1 MTSDARRV
9 VATGLIAVA
18 VSAGCRSSERQA
30 ADAARNSSQVAATA
44 EQKKLWE
51 EAADNGAAPGLERVQ
66 VPSEPVRDRE
76 RLQGPAGPAKPPQAV
91 EIPEGVLSEI
101 RILTYPKNPYAS
113 YMGQATVGD
122 AKGEIIPL
130 DLGAAGT
137 MTLLV
142 RAGDRRLPLKQNDVV
157 DVWYQVSKDPDV
169 PDDVIAIRMLKGG
182 PGIAHVVRGESK
194 LVQFTVPLFDVT
206 AVQQDGQGLPVS
218 MSVPAFKDKAMTF
231 TSGEMKPIDTNVMA
245 LVVGSIRFT
254 LNVLVWSNP

>member
-1 MTSDARRV
+1 MTSPARRV
-9 VATGLIAVA
+9 LLTGLIALA

-30 ADAARNSSQVAATA
+30 AEAARNSSQTAATA
-44 EQKKLWE
+44 EQKQLWQD
-51 EAADNGAAPGLERVQ
+51 AADNGAPGLERVP
-66 VPSEPVRDRE
+66 VPSEPVRPRA
-76 RLQGPAGPAKPPQAV
+76 RVQVPAGQSKPQPV
-91 EIPEGVLSEI
+91 EIPKGVRSEI
-101 RILTYPKNPYAS
+101 RILTYPKDPFAS
-113 YMGQATVGD
+113 YMGQATVG
-122 AKGEIIPL
+122 AAAGETIPL

-137 MTLLV
+137 LTLLV

-169 PDDVIAIRMLKGG
+169 PDDVIAIRMRNGG

-218 MSVPAFKDKAMTF
+218 ISVPAFKDKAMTF
-231 TSGEMKPIDTNVMA
+231 TTGETKSVDTNVMA
-245 LVVGSIRFT
+245 LVVGSTRFT